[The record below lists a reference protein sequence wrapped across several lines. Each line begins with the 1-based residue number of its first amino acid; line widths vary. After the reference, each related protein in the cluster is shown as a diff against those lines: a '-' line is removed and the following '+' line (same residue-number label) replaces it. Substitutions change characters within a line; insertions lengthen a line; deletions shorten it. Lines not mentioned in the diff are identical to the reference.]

1 MRHDGLV
8 PTLEHEGCECAR
20 LALISRAEEGVMVG
34 YLRGQLAG
42 LARATWLVTDEPVD
56 DIEERWLKKASTHF
70 TVKNAE
76 QLAAGAGG

>member
-1 MRHDGLV
+1 
-8 PTLEHEGCECAR
+8 
-20 LALISRAEEGVMVG
+20 MVG

-42 LARATWLVTDEPVD
+42 LARATWLVTGEPID

-76 QLAAGAGG
+76 QLAAGAGA